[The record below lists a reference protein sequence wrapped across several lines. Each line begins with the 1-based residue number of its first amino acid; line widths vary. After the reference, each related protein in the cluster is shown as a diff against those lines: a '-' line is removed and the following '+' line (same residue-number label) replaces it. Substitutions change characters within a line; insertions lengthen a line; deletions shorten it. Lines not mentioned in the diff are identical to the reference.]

1 MAMLFMD
8 GFDHYA
14 SADIPKKWGST
25 ASGSR
30 TILPTGGRR
39 GGGALQLSS
48 TSCAK
53 GFGAA
58 ATDTVVVGLCFVA
71 TATNGGQAVQLTG
84 DATATIHVSI
94 IALTNGA
101 IEVRRGSAT
110 GTIIGTSAAGVVNVA
125 LPFYLEAKVK
135 LHDTTGSVEIRVNGS
150 STPVLNLTN
159 VDTKSGGTET
169 VFSGVTLP
177 IQSSTV
183 DDLYVLDTSGAANN
197 NFLGDV
203 RIDTIFPTS
212 DGNYQSFTPST
223 AGAHYVLVDDATP
236 NTTDYVDGAASG
248 DRESFGLADLAALTS
263 STVYAVQVNAAVNKD
278 DAGARSASTMIR
290 TSATDADGA
299 SVALGTT
306 QSYIS
311 QIYATDAGGS
321 AWTQSSVNAMEA
333 GVRVSA

>member
-14 SADIPKKWGST
+14 SADIPKKWNS
-25 ASGSR
+25 AVSASR

-39 GGGALQLSS
+39 GGGALQLSA
-48 TSCAK
+48 TGCTK
-53 GFGAA
+53 GFAAA
-58 ATDTVVVGLCFVA
+58 ATDTIVVGVCFVSSSD
-71 TATNGGQAVQLTG
+71 TPTIQLTA
-84 DATATIHVSI
+84 DATGTIH
-94 IALTNGA
+94 LTVRVLANGA
-101 IEVRRGSAT
+101 VEALRGTTA
-110 GTIIGTSAAGVVNVA
+110 GTIIGTSAAGAVPNRA
-125 LPFYLEAKVK
+125 TTFYIEVKAK
-135 LHDTTGSVEIRVNGS
+135 LHDTTGSVEVRVNGS

-169 VFSGVTLP
+169 VFSGITLST
-177 IQSSTV
+177 QSSV
-183 DDLYVLDTSGAANN
+183 LDDLYVLDTSGAANN